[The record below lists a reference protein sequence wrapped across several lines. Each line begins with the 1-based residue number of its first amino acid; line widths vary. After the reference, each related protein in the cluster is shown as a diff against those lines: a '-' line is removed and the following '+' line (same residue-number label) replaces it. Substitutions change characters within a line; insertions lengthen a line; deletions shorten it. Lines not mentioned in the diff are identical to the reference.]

1 MAVALGCAI
10 QASLNQGSVFQE
22 YDTDCEVFRQRFRQ
36 FQYKEAAGPYEAFNK
51 LWELCC
57 QWLKPKMRS
66 KEQILE
72 LLVLEQ
78 FLTILPMEI
87 ETWVRPF
94 GLQNKEII
102 LALVEFLQTEPEIQ
116 EEQIDRQEMLLEEL
130 APVEM
135 EHMPP
140 DIHLESPPLQVL
152 GPGPEAPV
160 AEAWMPQVGP
170 QELGFGAAG
179 ACQPFLDP
187 EHPRSKAE
195 QRSPEEQGQEPWV
208 KTIQDPKEV
217 KQQLLDPEIGSDIC
231 NFWSFSQVCCWERK
245 YVKQKQLES
254 VCPFSVSLDGNA
266 LLGPSLPEYSE
277 QLENHLG
284 NPAEHLPRDCTLPVP
299 EQKPALGGTAESA
312 NQGDPLSPRAQ
323 ESNRPGEKP
332 HRCAHCGKRFANKKL
347 LNGHLKIHLGELPHK
362 CLECGKGF
370 LRRSDLSRHQR
381 IHTGETPYE
390 CPVCNKRFTQ
400 GSHLKLHQKA
410 YSQQE
415 TYRCAECRKSFC
427 NRTSFIRHL
436 KAHTGGKPHR
446 CHSCGKSFSRQT
458 DLTLHQRTHTEERP
472 FICEYCGK
480 SYRQRSSLAF
490 HLRIHAEQRP

>member
-1 MAVALGCAI
+1 MPSSLPLVEGLRDLGADQGKRYYQEVAVALISFAGQLI
-10 QASLNQGSVFQE
+10 VRLKLSFPPSL
-22 YDTDCEVFRQRFRQ
+22 
-36 FQYKEAAGPYEAFNK
+36 
-51 LWELCC
+51 LW
-57 QWLKPKMRS
+57 
-66 KEQILE
+66 
-72 LLVLEQ
+72 
-78 FLTILPMEI
+78 
-87 ETWVRPF
+87 
-94 GLQNKEII
+94 
-102 LALVEFLQTEPEIQ
+102 
-116 EEQIDRQEMLLEEL
+116 
-130 APVEM
+130 
-135 EHMPP
+135 
-140 DIHLESPPLQVL
+140 
-152 GPGPEAPV
+152 
-160 AEAWMPQVGP
+160 
-170 QELGFGAAG
+170 
-179 ACQPFLDP
+179 P

-217 KQQLLDPEIGSDIC
+217 KQQLLDPEI
-231 NFWSFSQVCCWERK
+231 
-245 YVKQKQLES
+245 
-254 VCPFSVSLDGNA
+254 DGNA

-299 EQKPALGGTAESA
+299 EQKPALGETAESS
-312 NQGDPLSPRAQ
+312 NQGDPLSPGAQ
-323 ESNRPGEKP
+323 EPNRPGEKP
-332 HRCAHCGKRFANKKL
+332 HRCTHCGKRFANKKL

-427 NRTSFIRHL
+427 NRTSLIRHL

>member
-1 MAVALGCAI
+1 
-10 QASLNQGSVFQE
+10 
-22 YDTDCEVFRQRFRQ
+22 
-36 FQYKEAAGPYEAFNK
+36 
-51 LWELCC
+51 
-57 QWLKPKMRS
+57 
-66 KEQILE
+66 
-72 LLVLEQ
+72 
-78 FLTILPMEI
+78 
-87 ETWVRPF
+87 
-94 GLQNKEII
+94 
-102 LALVEFLQTEPEIQ
+102 
-116 EEQIDRQEMLLEEL
+116 
-130 APVEM
+130 
-135 EHMPP
+135 MPP
-140 DIHLESPPLQVL
+140 GLEKETCDDSNCPSPHLSYGQNTHDQRLSR
-152 GPGPEAPV
+152 
-160 AEAWMPQVGP
+160 GP
-170 QELGFGAAG
+170 QKSRDKSHG
-179 ACQPFLDP
+179 
-187 EHPRSKAE
+187 
-195 QRSPEEQGQEPWV
+195 
-208 KTIQDPKEV
+208 
-217 KQQLLDPEIGSDIC
+217 DIC

-299 EQKPALGGTAESA
+299 EQKPALGGTAESS
-312 NQGDPLSPRAQ
+312 NQGDPLSPGAQ
-323 ESNRPGEKP
+323 EPNRPGEKP
-332 HRCAHCGKRFANKKL
+332 HQCTHCGKRFANKKL

-427 NRTSFIRHL
+427 NRTSLIRHL

>member
-116 EEQIDRQEMLLEEL
+116 EEQIDGQEMLLEEL

-187 EHPRSKAE
+187 
-195 QRSPEEQGQEPWV
+195 
-208 KTIQDPKEV
+208 
-217 KQQLLDPEIGSDIC
+217 
-231 NFWSFSQVCCWERK
+231 
-245 YVKQKQLES
+245 
-254 VCPFSVSLDGNA
+254 DGNA

-284 NPAEHLPRDCTLPVP
+284 NPEEHLPRDCTLPVP

-312 NQGDPLSPRAQ
+312 NQGDPLSPGAQ
-323 ESNRPGEKP
+323 EPNRPGEKP
-332 HRCAHCGKRFANKKL
+332 HRCTHCGKRFANKKL

-427 NRTSFIRHL
+427 NRTSLIRHL